1 MAIAVGGEES
11 VGEGGV
17 WASGARPHEDL
28 CTRTS
33 WADARTAL
41 AHINKGRATGSRAA
55 LWLRTKLQWQLMQL
69 GVFAQRHAG
78 KVLFVA
84 LLVLATFC
92 VGLKSATLLT
102 DVQRLWVEEGGRLE
116 KELEYV
122 EKSLG
127 EGAGTTKQILILT
140 PKDQG
145 ANILQPAALLA
156 HAAVLRAAISVKIE
170 MFDISW
176 SLKDLCF
183 APSLP
188 EVEDYTLELIFEKI
202 TPCAIITPLDC
213 FWEGSKLLGPE
224 NPVTLPL
231 LGSGIRWTNL
241 NPQKIVNRFRE
252 IVSREGAEHAFSLSY
267 FADFMKR
274 AGITT
279 GYQEKP
285 CLDPT
290 DPECPETAPN
300 KHSKEKLDVGA
311 ELTGGC
317 YGYAGKFM
325 HWPEDLIVG
334 GAQTN
339 KTGHIVRAEA
349 LQSMVQLM
357 GSKNLYEY
365 YDQHYRVH
373 HVDWSQEKA
382 NQLLEAWQQKFT
394 QEVLAETE
402 RLQNETRRYNMLP
415 FSSATLGYLL
425 RDFSEVP
432 AFRVALGYIF
442 MVIYACLS
450 LAKLSDSVRSAAGLG
465 LAGVLLVAITVAAGL
480 GLCALLGL
488 PFNAST
494 TQVLPFLA
502 LGLGVDDMF
511 LMAHTFAETADNS
524 LIPYQVSAHT
534 TLRTSCRGYPSARER
549 APRFPGAALAIR
561 FHSGTKDPE
570 RMSAA
575 P

>member
-1 MAIAVGGEES
+1 MACMRPGEQRAVRG
-11 VGEGGV
+11 
-17 WASGARPHEDL
+17 
-28 CTRTS
+28 RT
-33 WADARTAL
+33 
-41 AHINKGRATGSRAA
+41 
-55 LWLRTKLQWQLMQL
+55 
-69 GVFAQRHAG
+69 
-78 KVLFVA
+78 
-84 LLVLATFC
+84 
-92 VGLKSATLLT
+92 
-102 DVQRLWVEEGGRLE
+102 GGR
-116 KELEYV
+116 
-122 EKSLG
+122 G
-127 EGAGTTKQILILT
+127 
-140 PKDQG
+140 
-145 ANILQPAALLA
+145 
-156 HAAVLRAAISVKIE
+156 
-170 MFDISW
+170 
-176 SLKDLCF
+176 
-183 APSLP
+183 
-188 EVEDYTLELIFEKI
+188 
-202 TPCAIITPLDC
+202 
-213 FWEGSKLLGPE
+213 
-224 NPVTLPL
+224 
-231 LGSGIRWTNL
+231 
-241 NPQKIVNRFRE
+241 
-252 IVSREGAEHAFSLSY
+252 
-267 FADFMKR
+267 

-300 KHSKEKLDVGA
+300 KHSKEESQGAGREECNSIYTSKSFIVLCSSPPSTTPWPAAEVFQEAARTPINAFFSLSFFPFAYCHKLDVGA

-357 GSKNLYEY
+357 GSKNLYESTTTSTTASTTSTGHRRRRTSCWRPGNRSSRSLKHISVIDDTKVAAVLWY
-365 YDQHYRVH
+365 AGMCVGSDRWRRWSHTSPEIPERPVWAGGGQRSSRGQGGLGCVLPHPPPFKDQLGYHM
-373 HVDWSQEKA
+373 S
-382 NQLLEAWQQKFT
+382 LLAPSDPEPLVALPFRRPGSEPL
-394 QEVLAETE
+394 EVLAETE

-524 LIPYQVSAHT
+524 LIPYQVSGGRPLVSFLA
-534 TLRTSCRGYPSARER
+534 SFAGGR
-549 APRFPGAALAIR
+549 APFRPGCGRRLAAALL
-561 FHSGTKDPE
+561 
-570 RMSAA
+570 
-575 P
+575 